1 MEQTIQVRFI
11 QLRSGRRKISGVSMQ
26 SIGLVELE
34 KAVKMMYERLAVFLV
49 ENLNLKKVST
59 ILEAGCGSGQ
69 LTIPFVRTVM
79 RVKSNFRVIALDL
92 SVGPYKG
99 HLDNLKSRIR
109 EEKLDELVTPVNVD
123 VRNMD
128 AIANESVDLVVSNE
142 TLCELDRNG
151 LEMALRE
158 FYRVLR
164 PDTQMVHG
172 ELIQAFE
179 DDAQRLVI
187 EANLHSLETSL
198 PRPEWVSPFSDEVAA
213 LLHKIGFRDITV
225 KYFETNVKFRGFDA
239 ALRKLE
245 EWHIDPVFV
254 KEHLQDIRRYGLEYP
269 MEHLI
274 FCRK

>member
-1 MEQTIQVRFI
+1 
-11 QLRSGRRKISGVSMQ
+11 
-26 SIGLVELE
+26 LE
-34 KAVKMMYERLAVFLV
+34 KAVKMMYKQLAVFLV
-49 ENLNLKKVST
+49 ENLDLEKVST

-69 LTIPFVRTVM
+69 LTIPFVRKVM
-79 RVKSNFRVIALDL
+79 QIKSNFRVIALDL

-99 HLDNLKSRIR
+99 HLDILKTRLR
-109 EEKLDELVTPVNVD
+109 KEKLEGLISPVNAD